1 MWRPNK
7 ANIKGLRD
15 TGRSAGEGVS
25 VQYPGM
31 HGAEPTTIEHLLES
45 SRRRGGFLTAQQR
58 AGGWREAWGTLADR
72 LPHPYWL
79 FGDDEVR
86 PVALGFPLRVS
97 REWEAFCRQLGR
109 LVSTEAEYRVAL
121 LREERFDKV
130 GLVEQ
135 RRAFAEGFSQS
146 LENALTHDHG
156 QRLPELLWLVITR
169 EATAAIAQVIRDVA
183 SRVPQGKREEVEVI
197 RLTIGERLAEICRR
211 AEVEAVARLERRGLL
226 APGGDPLAVAEL
238 LRRDLLPW
246 AFDEVGDSFTGLAA
260 YVERSLRLSRQQ
272 FVRLL
277 QEVAPRL
284 ERLMARDHNF
294 RAALSLLE
302 KDLETLA
309 PARLLLHS
317 GALTLLSH
325 WQHPEAPS
333 LIALEVQ
340 ILQRLEGLLT
350 RFEVVAALRRAI
362 FPVAAQNE
370 RIVTRLGTQFFT
382 LSPATRPLDFT
393 HPGVTD
399 SAVRRYGLLYDLAD
413 FTQQLEEQRRRGRQ
427 WEQQALLSMTK
438 FLQQVEEIR
447 ARHRLKFEKFLGDG
461 AFYSARSA
469 RPVLLAAAEL
479 RILYE
484 RLRRQG
490 FPFDRGLRLAAN
502 VGTYHLVPMGT
513 GKETRPHF
521 EFFGHALV
529 ELARLTTGKTTK
541 EVDDITDFL
550 LAAGYDINR
559 VLEFLEP
566 VRHESRLPEHARER
580 PYAAFLAENGEL
592 INLGGVVTE
601 SFLADLETELVETP
615 LRRTEAYGLQ
625 WLLLPFDAA
634 QPEKPWIGLRL
645 LGSAR
650 LKGID
655 PGPLVEMVVLDQPP
669 SDSEPLKPGGSLVQT
684 LHRLAG
690 RVEET
695 GFHLQAAEGV
705 AIPPDLC
712 VVSALDDYAL
722 RRWYV
727 GIYSRERDAVLNAH
741 PLPLAKASVDEP
753 VEAWLFR
760 RRDELATLYQGLSR
774 GSAGMTIP
782 LASLRSRSG
791 YFASLL
797 ASPHHALG

>member
-1 MWRPNK
+1 M
-7 ANIKGLRD
+7 LVMQ
-15 TGRSAGEGVS
+15 TAG
-25 VQYPGM
+25 
-31 HGAEPTTIEHLLES
+31 PTTIEHLLES
-45 SRRRGGFLTAQQR
+45 SRRRSGFLTARQR
-58 AGGWREAWGTLADR
+58 AGAWRNAWGPLAER

-79 FGDDEVR
+79 YSDDEAR
-86 PVALGFPLRVS
+86 PVALGFPLKIS
-97 REWEAFCRQLGR
+97 REWEAFCRQLSR
-109 LVSTEAEYRVAL
+109 LVSCEAGYRLAL
-121 LREERFDKV
+121 LREERFDKA

-135 RRAFAEGFSQS
+135 RRAFAEGFSQA

-156 QRLPELLWLVITR
+156 QRLPELLWLVVTR
-169 EATAAIAQVIRDVA
+169 EASQAIAQAMRAVTPEVPL
-183 SRVPQGKREEVEVI
+183 SRREETEII

-211 AEVEAVARLERRGLL
+211 AEVDAASRLERHDLHPPSAG
-226 APGGDPLAVAEL
+226 PPSVADL

-246 AFDEVGDSFTGLAA
+246 AFDELGESLGSLAA
-260 YVERSLRLSRQQ
+260 YVERCLHLSRPQ
-272 FVRLL
+272 FARLL
-277 QEVAPRL
+277 NEVAPRI
-284 ERLMARDHNF
+284 ERLLARDSNL
-294 RAALSLLE
+294 RLVLTLQE

-309 PARLLLHS
+309 PHRLLLHS
-317 GALTLLSH
+317 GILSLLPS
-325 WQHPEAPS
+325 WKTSEAPA
-333 LIALEVQ
+333 LIAQELQV
-340 ILQRLEGLLT
+340 LQRLEGVLT
-350 RFEVVAALRRAI
+350 RFDAVAALRRAI
-362 FPVAAQNE
+362 FPVTVKDQQV
-370 RIVTRLGTQFFT
+370 ISRLGTQFVT
-382 LSPATRPLDFT
+382 LSPGTRPMDFT

-399 SAVRRYGLLYDLAD
+399 SAVLRYGMLYDLAD
-413 FTQQLEEQRRRGRQ
+413 FTHQLEELRRRGRQ
-427 WEQQALLSMTK
+427 WEQQGLLLMTR

-502 VGTYHLVPMGT
+502 VGTYHLVPMAA
-513 GKETRPHF
+513 GKGARPHF

-529 ELARLTTGKTTK
+529 ELVRLTTGKTTK

-550 LAAGYDINR
+550 ISAGYDINR

-566 VRHESRLPEHARER
+566 VRHETRLPEHARER
-580 PYAAFLAENGEL
+580 PYAAFLAEDGEL
-592 INLGGVVTE
+592 TNLGGVVTE
-601 SFLADLETELVETP
+601 SFLHDLDAELEEAP

-625 WLLLPFDAA
+625 WLLLPFDAT
-634 QPEKPWIGLRL
+634 QPERPWIGLRL

-669 SDSEPLKPGGSLVQT
+669 ADSEPLKPGSPLVQT

-695 GFHLQAAEGV
+695 GPHLQAVASA

-712 VVSALDDYAL
+712 VVSALDDYSL
-722 RRWYV
+722 RRWYL
-727 GIYSRERDAVLNAH
+727 GIYSRERDAVLHAH
-741 PLPLAKASVDEP
+741 PVPLPKSSVDEP

-760 RRDELATLYQGLSR
+760 RRDELTTLYQGLCR
-774 GSAGMTIP
+774 GGTGMTIP

-791 YFASLL
+791 YFSCLL

>member
-1 MWRPNK
+1 MH
-7 ANIKGLRD
+7 
-15 TGRSAGEGVS
+15 EG
-25 VQYPGM
+25 
-31 HGAEPTTIEHLLES
+31 EPTTIEHLLDS
-45 SRRRGGFLTAQQR
+45 SRRRSGFLTAQQR
-58 AGGWREAWGTLADR
+58 AGGWRLAWGPLADR
-72 LPHPYWL
+72 LPLPYWL
-79 FGDDEVR
+79 YGDDEVR
-86 PVALGFPLRVS
+86 PAALGFPLKVS
-97 REWEAFCRQLGR
+97 PPWESFCRQLVR
-109 LVSTEAEYRVAL
+109 LASAEAEYRVAL
-121 LREERFDKV
+121 LRDERFDKV

-135 RRAFAEGFSQS
+135 RRALAEGFSQA

-156 QRLPELLWLVITR
+156 QRLPELLWLLITR
-169 EATAAIAQVIRDVA
+169 EATVAIAQAIRAVA
-183 SRVPQGKREEVEVI
+183 SEVPQEKREEADII
-197 RLTIGERLAEICRR
+197 RLTVGERLAEICRR
-211 AEVEAVARLERRGLL
+211 AEVEAVARLERRGL
-226 APGGDPLAVAEL
+226 PLPPSEELSVAEL

-246 AFDEVGDSFTGLAA
+246 AFEEIGEPLTGLAA
-260 YVERSLRLSRQQ
+260 YVERYLRLSRQQ

-277 QEVAPRL
+277 DEVAPRL
-284 ERLMARDHNF
+284 ERLIARDANF

-302 KDLETLA
+302 KDAEALS
-309 PARLLLHS
+309 PRRLLLHA
-317 GALTLLSH
+317 GALALLSH

-333 LIALEVQ
+333 LIAQEIQVLQKLEA
-340 ILQRLEGLLT
+340 LLT

-362 FPVAAQNE
+362 FPVATQDQ
-370 RIVTRLGTQFFT
+370 RIVARLGAQFVT
-382 LSPATRPLDFT
+382 LSPGTRPLDFT
-393 HPGVTD
+393 QPGVTD
-399 SAVRRYGLLYDLAD
+399 LAVRRYGLLYDLAE

-427 WEQQALLSMTK
+427 WEQQGLLSMTK
-438 FLQQVEEIR
+438 FLQHVEEIR
-447 ARHRLKFEKFLGDG
+447 SRHRLKFEKFLGDG

-469 RPVLLAAAEL
+469 RQILLAAAEL

-502 VGTYHLVPMGT
+502 AGTYHLVPMAT
-513 GKETRPHF
+513 GKGIRPHF

-529 ELARLTTGKTTK
+529 ELVRLTTGKTTK

-550 LAAGYDINR
+550 LSAGYDINR

-580 PYAAFLAENGEL
+580 PYAAFLAKNGEL

-601 SFLADLETELVETP
+601 SFLSDLEAELVDTP

-625 WLLLPFDAA
+625 WLLLPFEAA

-669 SDSEPLKPGGSLVQT
+669 SDSEPLKPGDSLVQT

-690 RVEET
+690 RVEDT
-695 GFHLQAAEGV
+695 GPHLQATGSV
-705 AIPPDLC
+705 AFPPDLC

-727 GIYSRERDAVLNAH
+727 GIYNRERDAVLNSH
-741 PLPLAKASVDEP
+741 PMPLANAAVDEP
-753 VEAWLFR
+753 LEAWLFR

-774 GSAGMTIP
+774 GSSGMTIP
-782 LASLRSRSG
+782 LASLRSRPG
-791 YFASLL
+791 YFACLL

>member
-1 MWRPNK
+1 MQS
-7 ANIKGLRD
+7 G
-15 TGRSAGEGVS
+15 
-25 VQYPGM
+25 
-31 HGAEPTTIEHLLES
+31 EPTTVEHLLES
-45 SRRRGGFLTAQQR
+45 SRRRSGFLTARQR
-58 AGGWREAWGTLADR
+58 AGAWREAWGALADR

-79 FGDDEVR
+79 YGDDEAR

-97 REWEAFCRQLGR
+97 RDWESFIRQLSR
-109 LVSTEAEYRVAL
+109 LVSSEAAYRLAL
-121 LREERFDKV
+121 LRAEPFDKA

-135 RRAFAEGFSQS
+135 RRAVAEGFSQA

-156 QRLPELLWLVITR
+156 QRLPELLWLVVTR
-169 EATAAIAQVIRDVA
+169 ETALAISNAMRDTTPGVAQDR
-183 SRVPQGKREEVEVI
+183 REEAEII
-197 RLTIGERLAEICRR
+197 RLTIAERLSEIFRR
-211 AEVEAVARLERRGLL
+211 AEVDAAGRLERHDIR
-226 APGGDPLAVAEL
+226 PSTAVAPSVAEV

-246 AFDEVGDSFTGLAA
+246 AFDELGDSLLGLAF
-260 YVERSLRLSRQQ
+260 YVERSLRLSRPQ
-272 FVRLL
+272 FTRLVT
-277 QEVAPRL
+277 EVAPRV
-284 ERLMARDHNF
+284 ERLLARDGNF
-294 RAALSLLE
+294 RLALSLHE
-302 KDLETLA
+302 KDLESLSA
-309 PARLLLHS
+309 QRLLLHPGVLS
-317 GALTLLSH
+317 LLPD
-325 WQHPEAPS
+325 WQNAEAPA
-333 LIALEVQ
+333 LIAQELQ
-340 ILQRLEGLLT
+340 ILQKLGGMLT

-362 FPVAAQNE
+362 FPV
-370 RIVTRLGTQFFT
+370 IVQDQQVITRLGTQFVT
-382 LSPATRPLDFT
+382 LSTGTRPLDFT

-399 SAVRRYGLLYDLAD
+399 SAVLRYGLLYDLAD
-413 FTQQLEEQRRRGRQ
+413 FTHQLEELRRRGRQ
-427 WEQQALLSMTK
+427 WEQQGLLLMTR

-502 VGTYHLVPMGT
+502 VGTYHLVPMAA
-513 GKETRPHF
+513 GKAARPHF

-529 ELARLTTGKTTK
+529 ELVRLTTGKTTK

-550 LAAGYDINR
+550 ISAGYDINR

-566 VRHESRLPEHARER
+566 VRHETRLPEHARER

-592 INLGGVVTE
+592 ANLGGVVTE
-601 SFLADLETELVETP
+601 AFLHDLDSELGGAP
-615 LRRTEAYGLQ
+615 QRRMEAYGLR
-625 WLLLPFDAA
+625 WLLLPFDPAR
-634 QPEKPWIGLRL
+634 PEKPWIGLRL

-655 PGPLVEMVVLDQPP
+655 PGPLAEMVVLDQPP
-669 SDSEPLKPGGSLVQT
+669 ADSEPIKSGTALVQT

-695 GFHLQAAEGV
+695 GPHLQAAEASV

-722 RRWYV
+722 RRWYL
-727 GIYSRERDAVLNAH
+727 GIYSRDRDAVLHAH
-741 PLPLAKASVDEP
+741 PVPLPKASVEEP
-753 VEAWLFR
+753 IEAWLFR
-760 RRDELATLYQGLSR
+760 RRDELSTLYQGLCR
-774 GSAGMTIP
+774 AGAGMTIP

-791 YFASLL
+791 YFSCLL
-797 ASPHHALG
+797 ASPHHALA